1 MNMSWSETIVFPEPL
16 REVRRLAEAPAESW
30 DELLRTREEAAYQR
44 GRRDA
49 ENSLRDELARRQT
62 ELEQTQRGLLE
73 SLSRAVPQVIQQTEN
88 ALIELA
94 LEAARRVVAGLPI
107 SRELVESVVREALR
121 EAEGSSEVTVQLHPD
136 DLELLRAGDSKLVKG
151 SPEIGQLRFIA
162 SSDVTR
168 GGCIVQTRLGLIDAR
183 REVKLEQLAKTVAA

>member
-1 MNMSWSETIVFPEPL
+1 MNMSWSETIVFPGPL

-30 DELLRTREEAAYQR
+30 DELVRTREEAAYQR

-49 ENSLRDELARRQT
+49 ENSLRGELARRES

-136 DLELLRAGDSKLVKG
+136 DLELLRAGDSKLAKG
-151 SPEIGQLRFIA
+151 SPEIAQVRLIA
-162 SSDVTR
+162 SSEVTR
-168 GGCIVQTRLGLIDAR
+168 GGCLVQTRLGLIDAR
-183 REVKLEQLAKTVAA
+183 REVKLGQLAKSVAG